1 MLLVIA
7 LSACAEA
14 SIIIFSFYWAPW
26 IASAFS
32 PAEGGDVAEET
43 STLGGVLDTSA
54 SADASGEVAATRFL
68 AAGTVEAV
76 AIPYILI
83 YSTLM
88 MSAMLGEYL
97 LCPGRPH
104 FSTARLACILHLF
117 TLLRMCSIT
126 SFKWYYLMAES
137 LTNHHC

>member
-1 MLLVIA
+1 MLMVIA

-32 PAEGGDVAEET
+32 PAESGEVVVET
-43 STLGGVLDTSA
+43 TPLGGVLDTSESAGA
-54 SADASGEVAATRFL
+54 SEDAAGTRFL

-88 MSAMLGEYL
+88 MSAMLGQT
-97 LCPGRPH
+97 CISVVISCTMHQPH
-104 FSTARLACILHLF
+104 
-117 TLLRMCSIT
+117 RMIINSHVKFDSCFIT
-126 SFKWYYLMAES
+126 FIFLITY
-137 LTNHHC
+137 